1 MIRKRTHRRAR
12 GLATLLAL
20 LLSVQAIAWVSH
32 AAEHGGWFAS
42 ASGGAFGASGREAAS
57 AGSRALASG
66 EGGDLIYA
74 DSRDEVH
81 VHGGPFAR
89 CGACDALAQL
99 QGAAPP
105 TRIWLAPV
113 RAVQPEFPDFAA
125 IQAHRI
131 LARATARGPPRG

>member
-1 MIRKRTHRRAR
+1 MNRKRTHRGAR
-12 GLATLLAL
+12 GIAALLAL

-32 AAEHGGWFAS
+32 AVEHGGWLAR
-42 ASGGAFGASGREAAS
+42 APGVAGDPREAAR
-57 AGSRALASG
+57 AGSRALAPV
-66 EGGDLIYA
+66 EGGDLFSA
-74 DSRDEVH
+74 DSRDDVH

-89 CGACDALAQL
+89 CGACDALAEL

-105 TRIWLAPV
+105 ARMWLAPV
-113 RAVQPEFPDFAA
+113 RAAQPEFPDSGA